1 MTDIFGT
8 PFDDSL
14 YGEIGNNSI
23 VGFGGDDFVF
33 GGSQQDLIFGNS
45 GLDFLSGRE
54 GDDTILAGRDNDWVL
69 GGLDN
74 DAVYG
79 NLGADVLFGGE
90 GADSIFGGRDE
101 DSLVGGVGSDLLS
114 GDIGRD
120 TLIGSNPS
128 VFNSGAGE
136 IDTLTG
142 GEGEDFFVL
151 GDRFESYYTSS
162 GPGDFA
168 LITDYRPGE
177 DTIAVSD
184 PTTITTSSIA
194 LPGWGTGMGIFETA
208 SGSNELIAFLPAVTE
223 TPDLYSIQ
231 TGYGAIDASAAV
243 AAAIGQPS
251 PFPEVFDS
259 FANTWGINRVNA
271 PEVWAQGHT
280 GEGVVVA
287 VLDSGVDYNHPD
299 LASNIWTNPGEI
311 PSNGIDDD
319 RNGYIDDIRGWDFVN
334 NDSDPNEVFS
344 LALNSPYGHGTH
356 VAGIIAATDD
366 GLGVTG
372 VAPDATI
379 MPIRVVGDEV
389 GLPGD
394 VAMGIRYAA
403 DNGVDVINLSLG
415 GRYFPEAEDAIRYAT
430 ERGVVVVMSSGNDGR
445 SQPAYPARDADKYGI
460 AVGAID
466 FFDTVPE
473 FSNEAGTALDYV
485 VAPGVGVRSTQPG
498 NRYGYLS
505 GTSFA
510 APHVAGV
517 AALMLG
523 ANPNL
528 TPGQVEGIIAD
539 TADPSGILV

>member
-8 PFDDSL
+8 PFDDNL
-14 YGEIGNNSI
+14 YGETGNNSI
-23 VGFGGDDFVF
+23 VGFGGNDVAV
-33 GGSQQDLIFGNS
+33 GGPQQDLIFGNS
-45 GLDFLSGRE
+45 GFDFLSGRE

-243 AAAIGQPS
+243 AAAIGQPTT
-251 PFPEVFDS
+251 FPEVFDA
-259 FANTWGINRVNA
+259 FDRPWGINRVNA

-287 VLDSGVDYNHPD
+287 VIDSGVDYNHPD
-299 LASNIWTNPGEI
+299 LAGNIWSNTDEI
-311 PSNGIDDD
+311 PGNGIDDD
-319 RNGYIDDIRGWDFVN
+319 GNGYIDDVRGWDFFD

-344 LALNSPYGHGTH
+344 LGFDSPYGHGTH
-356 VAGIIAATDD
+356 VAGVIAAADD

-379 MPIRVVGDEV
+379 MPIRVAGDL
-389 GLPGD
+389 GIQATDIAL
-394 VAMGIRYAA
+394 GIRYAA
-403 DNGVDVINLSLG
+403 DNGADVINLSLG
-415 GRYFPEAEDAIRYAT
+415 GGYSAEEEDAIRYAT
-430 ERGVVVVMSSGNDGR
+430 ERGVVIAISSGNEGLSR
-445 SQPAYPARDADKYGI
+445 PVYPARDADKYGI

-473 FSNEAGTALDYV
+473 FSNGAGDALDYV

-498 NRYGYLS
+498 NGYGYLS

-528 TPGQVEGIIAD
+528 TPTQVEEIIAD